1 IHRSYMAGSA
11 VVALHG
17 SWNRSSKDG
26 YKVVSLH
33 WDANGISAQD
43 FLTGFLLDDDVIGR
57 PAEVAE
63 DRHGNIYVSD
73 DFANAVY
80 RVSRTDAAL

>member
-1 IHRSYMAGSA
+1 MANSA

-17 SWNRSSKDG
+17 SWNRSRKDG

-33 WDANGISAQD
+33 WDANGIIAQD

-63 DRHGNIYVSD
+63 DHQGNIYVSD

-80 RVSRTDAAL
+80 RVSRTDAAR